1 MLKPNRSRR
10 LDFRRRPP
18 KWLQAGARRRLR
30 LPISIIVLALIVGL
44 FFLIPPLGPAPDA
57 ARSLT
62 KRATVFPFPST
73 FTPFP
78 TPTPEHGGR
87 IVFTCTRGDYM
98 QLCTINADGTGLR
111 RLTDH
116 KAHDYYPIFMPQ
128 GDALLYASNQTG
140 SFDIY
145 LLLLNS
151 SKLYQLTGGI
161 GNAFSPDPSPDG
173 KTILFANR
181 PAAGPAALWLM
192 ETTGKNPRILYSGTG
207 AIVGAAWSPDG
218 KSVAFVMDTGAEN
231 YQVFLLDPLAPERA
245 PRQLT
250 SDLTGLTG
258 SLDWSPDGK
267 YLLLCAGPS
276 GDKDIFRLEIST
288 GAVVQLTDGGNN
300 AAASYSP
307 DGLWI
312 AFNSLRN
319 DNQADLF
326 IMRADGTYQRQ
337 LTDDPEPDWQPQW
350 EP

>member
-1 MLKPNRSRR
+1 MNQNNRKRP
-10 LDFRRRPP
+10 FIFKKRPP
-18 KWLQAGARRRLR
+18 HWLQPGTRQKLR
-30 LPISIIVLALIVGL
+30 LPCSVIGLAVLALL
-44 FFLIPPLGPAPDA
+44 FWLVPPLLAELSAVSTLIPNTTPLVRPP
-57 ARSLT
+57 
-62 KRATVFPFPST
+62 T

-78 TPTPEHGGR
+78 TPTLEHGGR
-87 IVFTCTRGDYM
+87 IVFTCTRGDFM

-151 SKLYQLTGGI
+151 SKLYQLTAGI

-192 ETTGKNPRILYSGTG
+192 ETTGKNPRILYSGSG
-207 AIVGAAWSPDG
+207 AVVGAAWSPDG
-218 KSVAFVMDTGAEN
+218 ASIAFVMETDPGN
-231 YQVFLLDPLAPERA
+231 YQVFLLDPQAPQHA
-245 PRQLT
+245 PRRLT
-250 SDLTGLTG
+250 QNLAGLTG

-276 GDKDIFRLEIST
+276 GDKDIYRLEVAT
-288 GAVVQLTDGGNN
+288 GTVVQLTDGGNN

-326 IMRADGTYQRQ
+326 VMRADGTYQRQ